1 MAIEAHLHQMRWRNT
16 LTFLGNGFGIGVWS
30 IEIAPVRLIVGVS
43 EAVLGLAL
51 FGFAA
56 AALLGMRLGARM
68 SDRWPINRVCGGLG
82 LAFAVALFLPCLA
95 RDIGTLVVSLILLG
109 ATNGT
114 LDVAMNA
121 RGSLIEN
128 RYDRPIMSS
137 FHAAWSIGGAAGA
150 ALAGV
155 LTGFGFG
162 PVAVL
167 SIAALLAA
175 VSLAVSSGAYQ
186 PPAPIANEGSSARS
200 KRRRLD
206 PRLAGLCLLAFCAL
220 FTEGAIADWSS
231 IYLQDVLESGFAIGF
246 FAFSAGMS
254 IGRLGGDRAVTRYG
268 RLAVG
273 SLGAL
278 IAGLAMA
285 YVLWAPSLATAC
297 ICFLLIGLGMSNVVP
312 MTFSMAGRATANAS
326 QGIAMAASFGYTGFL
341 LGPAVIGGL
350 THFLT
355 LPLAL
360 MVLVMTIG
368 VIALTSWLVLPPAD
382 GARKPIS
389 E

>member
-1 MAIEAHLHQMRWRNT
+1 MTSEAHLHQMRWRNT

-30 IEIAPVRLIVGVS
+30 IEIAPVRLVVGVS
-43 EAVLGLAL
+43 EFVLGLAL
-51 FGFAA
+51 LGFAA
-56 AALLGMRLGARM
+56 SALVGMRLAARAG
-68 SDRWPINRVCGGLG
+68 DRWPLNRVCGVLG
-82 LAFAVALFLPCLA
+82 VAFAAALFLPCLA
-95 RDIGTLVVSLILLG
+95 RDTATLVVALVLLG
-109 ATNGT
+109 ATNGA

-137 FHAAWSIGGAAGA
+137 FHAAWSLGGAAGA

-155 LTGFGFG
+155 LTALGFG
-162 PVAVL
+162 PVVIL
-167 SIAALLAA
+167 SLAALLSAA
-175 VSLAVSSGAYQ
+175 ILAVSAGAHQ
-186 PPAPIANEGSSARS
+186 PPMPAPDNETSTRGQHG
-200 KRRRLD
+200 RLD
-206 PRLAGLCLLAFCAL
+206 PRLAGLCLVAFCAL

-231 IYLQDVLESGFAIGF
+231 IYLQGVLEGGFAVGF
-246 FAFSAGMS
+246 FAFSVGMT

-278 IAGLAMA
+278 AAGLAMA
-285 YVLWAPSLATAC
+285 YVLWAPSLAAAC
-297 ICFLLIGLGMSNVVP
+297 VCFLLIGLGLSNIVP

-326 QGIAMAASFGYTGFL
+326 RGIAMAATFGYTGFL

-360 MVLVMTIG
+360 LVLVMTIA
-368 VIALTSWLVLPPAD
+368 VIALASRLVFPPAAGVRQSLSD
-382 GARKPIS
+382 
-389 E
+389 

>member
-1 MAIEAHLHQMRWRNT
+1 MATEAHLHQMRFRNT
-16 LTFLGNGFGIGVWS
+16 LTFLSNGFGIGVWS
-30 IEIAPVRLIVGVS
+30 IEIVPVRLIVGIS
-43 EAVLGLAL
+43 EAVLGMAL

-56 AALLGMRLGARM
+56 AALLGMRVGARM
-68 SDRWPINRVCGGLG
+68 SDRWPINRVCGVLG

-95 RDIGTLVVSLILLG
+95 RDIGTLVITLILLG
-109 ATNGT
+109 ATNGA
-114 LDVAMNA
+114 LDVAMNT

-162 PVAVL
+162 PVIVL
-167 SIAALLAA
+167 SIAALFVA
-175 VSLAVSSGAYQ
+175 VSLAASSGAYQ
-186 PPAPIANEGSSARS
+186 PPAPLANECSSS
-200 KRRRLD
+200 CGKRRQLD

-231 IYLQDVLESGFAIGF
+231 IYLQGVLESGFAIGF

-254 IGRLGGDRAVTRYG
+254 VGRLGGDRAVTRYG
-268 RLAVG
+268 RLRVG

-285 YVLWAPSLATAC
+285 YVLWAPSLGTAC
-297 ICFLLIGLGMSNVVP
+297 ICFLLTGLGMSNVVP
-312 MTFSMAGRATANAS
+312 MTFSMAGQVTTKTS
-326 QGIAMAASFGYTGFL
+326 QGIAMAATFGYTGFL
-341 LGPAVIGGL
+341 LGPAFIGGL

-360 MVLVMTIG
+360 MVLVITIG
-368 VIALTSWLVLPPAD
+368 VIALTSQFVFPPKEAD
-382 GARKPIS
+382 YQSARK
-389 E
+389 